1 MGNNT
6 QINTSYNADRSK
18 CTIAEYEAGTHR
30 KIRTIETLK
39 GFAVDLSYKCY
50 AETFWINAFGEIK
63 DERGKKAVFDNYYK
77 HLFQKHKNKTI
88 SIDRLSKTVFL
99 KETYKSEVE
108 NLEKFKKYI
117 NYFDIIK
124 NKDNFLQYCDNF
136 ILWLE
141 RKQTKK
147 PKKGKPYKSYY
158 RAVAIYF
165 KMKFDFEGKT
175 IPQGKQF
182 FWGLVK
188 EWKQP
193 SGKYLNQNEFY
204 KMFAVGNEPI
214 ANQSYIHLKDNFPKD
229 YSYAITIFRKKHGKE
244 FNPKDY
250 TK

>member
-1 MGNNT
+1 MENNT
-6 QINTSYNADRSK
+6 QINTSYNSDRSK

-39 GFAVDLSYKCY
+39 GFAIYLSYKCY
-50 AETFWINAFGEIK
+50 ADTFFINAYGEIK
-63 DERGKKAVFDNYYK
+63 GEREKKAVFNYYYK
-77 HLFQKHKNKTI
+77 HLFQKHKNKTDI
-88 SIDRLSKTVFL
+88 IDILSNTDFL

-108 NLEKFKKYI
+108 DLEKFRRYI
-117 NYFDIIK
+117 NCFDAIK
-124 NKDNFLQYCDNF
+124 NKDNFLKYCDSF
-136 ILWLE
+136 ILWIE

-147 PKKGKPYKSYY
+147 PKKEKPYKSYY

-165 KMKFDFEGKT
+165 KMKFDFEGEKA
-175 IPQGKQF
+175 PEGKQSI
-182 FWGLVK
+182 WELVK

-193 SGKYLNQNEFY
+193 NGKCLNQNEFY

-214 ANQSYIHLKDNFPKD
+214 DNQGYTHLQDNFLKD